1 MVVELQRS
9 LALVATVNATPS
21 FDTTLTVVLF
31 KEILMK
37 KLAWLLGAVALV
49 GLSACDDDE
58 NNCGNVNCDESAPL
72 CVLGAYTSTGADM
85 CLTANKDNEGI
96 IKLCGSADATAKD
109 TMWYDGKGCVTK
121 TTGYCNSDSDC
132 EKEQTCNTQ
141 NHVCEDG
148 GPKGAKLVRIDDLSE
163 TSTDKTKEDPGAD
176 IDAIVLTKKD
186 GTNAYATS
194 VLGYLRGDGVA
205 SQKGEKS
212 MAIDPTAALNEPDS
226 FLNYPNHKGECYLYK
241 KDTKQGEAMRP
252 FVSLGGKGGY
262 LIVEMGDVIEAG
274 DTLNV
279 LELGGCTL
287 MNRADG
293 KTGTKGQPEGVEVR
307 ISITNNSNLADWK
320 VIGDSEQAAKDKNY
334 EGILSIKISDVM
346 LQGLK

>member
-21 FDTTLTVVLF
+21 FDTTLAVVLF

-49 GLSACDDDE
+49 GLSACDADE

-72 CVLGAYTSTGADM
+72 CVLAANNKAGVDV
-85 CLTANKDNEGI
+85 CLTNDKKDAYDY
-96 IKLCGSADATAKD
+96 CGHDKATAVATHWMNNGACD
-109 TMWYDGKGCVTK
+109 PRG
-121 TTGYCNSDSDC
+121 TGSCNNDSDC
-132 EKEQTCNTQ
+132 EEGQTCNNKT
-141 NHVCEDG
+141 HICEDG

>member
-1 MVVELQRS
+1 MQR
-9 LALVATVNATPS
+9 LVLTPPS
-21 FDTTLTVVLF
+21 VVLF

-49 GLSACDDDE
+49 GLSACDADE
-58 NNCGNVNCDESAPL
+58 NNCGAVNCDESAPL

-85 CLTANKDNEGI
+85 CLTADKEGI
-96 IKLCGSADATAKD
+96 VKLCGSADATAKD
-109 TMWYDGKGCVTK
+109 TMWYNGEKEKCETK
-121 TTGYCNSDSDC
+121 TTGGCSSDSDC
-132 EKEQTCNTQ
+132 EEEQTCNTQ
-141 NHVCEDG
+141 THVCEGG

-163 TSTDKTKEDPGAD
+163 TSTDKTKDDPGAD

-186 GTNAYATS
+186 GTNAYAKS
-194 VLGYLRGDGVA
+194 VLGYLRGDGTP
-205 SQKGEKS
+205 SKEGEKT
-212 MAIDPTAALNEPDS
+212 MAIDPTAALHEPDS

-241 KDTKQGEAMRP
+241 KDTKKGEAMRP

-293 KTGTKGQPEGVEVR
+293 QTGTKGQPEGVEVR

-320 VIGDSEQAAKDKNY
+320 VIGDSEQAAKDKKY
-334 EGILSIKISDVM
+334 DGILSIKISDVM